1 MRESSLRA
9 LGASSVL
16 ALVAVAALVSTR
28 PPETPA
34 EIAAPET
41 TTSTG
46 QPQSTTTTTLPP
58 FHYRIGVLAGL
69 QTDNFWAFYG
79 GDDPSVWDAYILGP
93 TKPALFGL
101 DPASSHLVPE
111 LATEISEPVEEGGW
125 HVDVTMREGR
135 TWSDGTPITVRD
147 YVFTFDTVRSLG
159 LGGGWAEVFPS
170 EVAGVE
176 ALDDHTLR
184 ISFASRPPLA
194 VWPHAAGTAPVMP
207 AHIWG
212 SADAADA
219 AGLYALPGSDDVGG
233 GTLAL
238 SAVTNGRVTS
248 LGLAPGAPDIVE
260 YIVYDDMGAAVEA
273 IAAGD
278 IDTVLS
284 PNGLLPAHIERLG
297 GVPGV
302 AVETSPAHGIRFLG
316 FNLAREP
323 MSNPAFRQALAL
335 LNPGPGIPF
344 VGPDN
349 EAWFDPEAA
358 GSIASLYASDDA
370 LTEALGLL
378 TAAGY
383 TWETQPSLDGESRV
397 AGTGLRIQGQE
408 APILTILTPGDSY
421 DPARPQ
427 RAAEIAGL
435 LGWLGFDCRPVET
448 DFQTVLDLA
457 FTPDDEGKLHYDMA
471 MLGWTLGSPARP
483 DFYGT
488 LFTPGGEG
496 YNTGYTSE
504 AFSEALAR
512 YDSAVDHPSARAAL
526 WELETILATDLP
538 YLLLESVTITEA
550 YRSDRV
556 AFHGMTPGGIQ
567 GRLGGIA
574 DVARVIE

>member
-1 MRESSLRA
+1 MRESSMRA

-16 ALVAVAALVSTR
+16 ALVAVAALVSTA

-41 TTSTG
+41 TTSTTAVG
-46 QPQSTTTTTLPP
+46 SSTTTTLAP

-79 GDDPSVWDAYILGP
+79 GDPSVWDAYILGP

-101 DPASSHLVPE
+101 DPATSHLIPE
-111 LATEISEPVEEGGW
+111 LATEIPEPIEEGGW
-125 HVDVTMREGR
+125 HVDIAMRDGR
-135 TWSDGTPITVRD
+135 TWSDGTPITARD
-147 YVFTFDTVRSLG
+147 YVFTFDTVRSLS

-184 ISFASRPPLA
+184 ISFANRPPLA

-212 SADAADA
+212 SAGATDA

-238 SAVTNGRVTS
+238 SEVSAERVTS
-248 LGLAPGAPDIVE
+248 VGLEPGAPDFVE
-260 YIVYDDMGAAVEA
+260 YIVHADMDAAVEA
-273 IAAGD
+273 LATGD

-284 PNGLLPAHIERLG
+284 PNGLLPVHIERVR

-302 AVETSPAHGIRFLG
+302 TVETSPAHGIRFLA

-323 MSNPAFRQALAL
+323 MSDPAFRQALAL
-335 LNPGPGIPF
+335 LSPGPDVPF

-349 EAWFDPEAA
+349 KAWFDPDAA
-358 GSIASLYASDDA
+358 SSIASLHASDDA
-370 LTEALGLL
+370 LADALGVLG
-378 TAAGY
+378 AAGY
-383 TWETQPSLDGESRV
+383 TWETPPSLDGETRV
-397 AGTGLRIQGQE
+397 AGTGLRIGGLE

-421 DPARPQ
+421 DPARPE
-427 RAAEIAGL
+427 RAAETAAI

-483 DFYGT
+483 DFYGP
-488 LFTPGGEG
+488 LFTAGGEG
-496 YNTGYTSE
+496 YNTGYASD
-504 AFSEALAR
+504 AFTEALSR
-512 YDSAVDHPSARAAL
+512 YDSAVDHATARAAL

-538 YLLLESVTITEA
+538 YLLLENATITEA

-556 AFHGMTPGGIQ
+556 AFPGMTPGGIQ
-567 GRLGGIA
+567 GRLGGVA
-574 DVARVIE
+574 DVARVTD